1 MSEVIETPLPGVGV
15 RYDFLTAA
23 GSRIGVL
30 AHHLGHR
37 ELLIYDRADPD
48 ASRSVLG
55 LAPDDARTLADLL
68 GAPHLS
74 GRLGDVEQRIAGLA
88 IDWIALDAQSPLVG
102 RSLRETAVHS
112 RTGVSIV
119 AVLRGDDEAF
129 PAPTGDF
136 VLEAGDVAVA
146 VGLPRGVAELRA
158 LRTGP

>member
-23 GSRIGVL
+23 GNRIGVL

-55 LAPDDARTLADLL
+55 LGPDDARTLADLL

-74 GRLGDVEQRIAGLA
+74 GRLEDVEQRIAGLA
-88 IDWIALDAQSPLVG
+88 IDWVALDEQSPLVG

-119 AVLRGDDEAF
+119 AVLRGDEAF

-146 VGLPRGVAELRA
+146 VGLPRGVAALRDLRA
-158 LRTGP
+158 EP